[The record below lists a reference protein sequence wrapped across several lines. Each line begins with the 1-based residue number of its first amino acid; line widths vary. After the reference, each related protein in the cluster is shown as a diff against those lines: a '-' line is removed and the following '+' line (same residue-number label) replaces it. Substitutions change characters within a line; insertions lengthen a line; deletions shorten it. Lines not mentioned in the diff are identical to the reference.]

1 VVSLAAATERS
12 DNLAMRA
19 AASSPLILGVV
30 LLVSCGGGGAQSAG
44 TDAAAGHGGTAGAG
58 GVSATGAGGTG
69 GGPACRTVSP
79 CGGDPVGNWLATESC
94 LTASEDLGSQCAGAS
109 ADITFTFSGTLLFNA
124 DLTYSAT
131 STGSGT
137 TTYHYPSTCLLGGK
151 TCAQW
156 GQALMQVGMYSSV
169 TCSSDSASVCNC
181 QALTA
186 STSTS
191 ETGTY
196 ATSGGT
202 FTTTHDGTTSSGGY
216 CVQGNLLYEMPSFGD
231 GGVQS
236 MGSTVFTRQ

>member
-1 VVSLAAATERS
+1 
-12 DNLAMRA
+12 MRA
-19 AASSPLILGVV
+19 AFSSRLIVGFV
-30 LLVSCGGGGAQSAG
+30 LLVSCGGGAQSAG

-58 GVSATGAGGTG
+58 GVAATGAGGTG
-69 GGPACRTVSP
+69 GGSACRTVSP
-79 CGGDPVGNWLATESC
+79 CGGDLVGGWLATGSC
-94 LTASEDLGSQCAGAS
+94 LTASEDSGSQCAGAS
-109 ADITFTFSGTLLFNA
+109 ADITFTFSGSLLFNA

-131 STGSGT
+131 STGGGT
-137 TTYHYPSTCLLGGK
+137 TTYHYPSACLPDGK

-169 TCSSDSASVCNC
+169 TCPSDSASVCNC

-196 ATSGGT
+196 ATSGGGT
-202 FTTTHDGTTSSGGY
+202 LTTTHAGTTSTASY